1 MSWQEMESDQVNSP
15 MEDYKSVP
23 NSNSYTGPSFGQKL
37 STSSTNSS
45 PSWGHRVTLAIV
57 SLVLWIIVFV
67 VVILIITTTP
77 AQIIV
82 SGPNSLPTIVD
93 NSKALYT
100 ITFLLSFGL
109 LIFSA
114 IVLVI
119 NTRFNRK
126 N

>member
-1 MSWQEMESDQVNSP
+1 MESDQMHIP
-15 MEDYKSVP
+15 IEEGYKGVP
-23 NSNSYTGPSFGQKL
+23 HSNNYTGPSFGQKL
-37 STSSTNSS
+37 SSNSSASS
-45 PSWGHRVTLAIV
+45 PSWGYRVTLAIV

-82 SGPNSLPTIVD
+82 NGPNALPTVVD

-114 IVLVI
+114 ITLII
-119 NTRFNRK
+119 NIRFNRK
-126 N
+126 Y